1 MEDIH
6 NKDNLGNSP
15 NSFFQ
20 EKVLNE
26 KKSLKFIKSL
36 SFKTIYIA
44 LSFLIGVVFSF
55 SFVYLKDV
63 YIPKFAND
71 TIINSSP
78 EDLQVQNMSSNISNI
93 IENVKP
99 SIVSITTLVQTR
111 DFFNNVINSED
122 SGSGIIFHKTS
133 NDVYIVTNY
142 HVVANATS
150 VGVAIE
156 ENSPVSANL
165 IAKDANNDL
174 AIISVPYSEL
184 KKSGADEIKVAK
196 FADSSSALEGD
207 YVIGIGNALGEGN
220 TATLGMISA
229 KSKDI
234 VLGNKSLNVIQTTA
248 AINPGNSGGA
258 LINLNGEVIGIN
270 TSKVADN
277 TVEGIGYSISSN
289 VAMPLIEQ
297 MMNNTNPATLGVEVT
312 DASNYPNSKYKVGAI
327 IVNIFKNGSADK
339 AGLMPYDIVTS
350 INEVPILNS
359 SQLVQEIKK
368 YSPKDTI
375 KLNIIRNGE
384 AMQIKVRLLPN

>member
-327 IVNIFKNGSADK
+327 IVNVFKNGSADK

>member
-6 NKDNLGNSP
+6 NKDNLENSS

-36 SFKTIYIA
+36 SLKTIYIA

-99 SIVSITTLVQTR
+99 SIVSITTLTQTR

-122 SGSGIIFHKTS
+122 AGSGIIFHKTS

-165 IAKDANNDL
+165 IAKDANNNL
-174 AIISVPYSEL
+174 AIISVPYQEL

-229 KSKDI
+229 KPKDI

-384 AMQIKVRLLPN
+384 AMQIKVKLLPN

>member
-6 NKDNLGNSP
+6 NKDNLENSP

-36 SFKTIYIA
+36 SLKTIYIA

-122 SGSGIIFHKTS
+122 AGSGIIFHKTS

-174 AIISVPYSEL
+174 AIISVPYSEF

-196 FADSSSALEGD
+196 FADSSAALEGD

>member
-6 NKDNLGNSP
+6 NKDNLENSP

-36 SFKTIYIA
+36 SLKTIYIA

-122 SGSGIIFHKTS
+122 AGSGIIFHKTS

-156 ENSPVSANL
+156 ENSPVSANI

-184 KKSGADEIKVAK
+184 KKSGADEIKVVK

>member
-258 LINLNGEVIGIN
+258 LINLSGEVIGIN

>member
-312 DASNYPNSKYKVGAI
+312 DASNYQNSKYKVGAI